1 MMYEHYMKEILK
13 IQTYLKSIYLTKH
26 AITELDKNR
35 ARQLICEL
43 TTILEVVDSLPKT
56 EANFRKLRYN
66 QIRDCIDRLR
76 HYLVEPFSFF
86 PDVNLWLLAD
96 GIPIGVT
103 TIHSNDIIWATNDLE
118 KGVICNNLVYTD
130 IKVYKRCLIW

>member
-118 KGVICNNLVYTD
+118 KGSICNNLVYTD
-130 IKVYKRCLIW
+130 IKVWCLIW

>member
-118 KGVICNNLVYTD
+118 KGSICNNLVYTD
-130 IKVYKRCLIW
+130 IKVCLI

>member
-130 IKVYKRCLIW
+130 IKVYKRCLI

>member
-130 IKVYKRCLIW
+130 IKVWCLIW